1 MSEQIAIDLKVLGH
15 SFRLASTA
23 DQQDELQRA
32 AQLLN
37 EKYDEFRRKAPRME
51 PSKLI
56 IMVALELMQ
65 EVLTMNKSLQQYA
78 HCERLLQLNNR
89 VFCLNFGRSTKLFT
103 VHEQHRVATSAL
115 SFILSLTLRCSP
127 AGQIPLSRYLNLR
140 IEFCIFRVYAHPV
153 WETQQVCVSSTLNF
167 RVQG

>member
-78 HCERLLQLNNR
+78 HCERFLQ
-89 VFCLNFGRSTKLFT
+89 T
-103 VHEQHRVATSAL
+103 
-115 SFILSLTLRCSP
+115 ILEEVEELT
-127 AGQIPLSRYLNLR
+127 
-140 IEFCIFRVYAHPV
+140 E
-153 WETQQVCVSSTLNF
+153 
-167 RVQG
+167 

>member
-1 MSEQIAIDLKVLGH
+1 MNEQIAIDLKVLGY

-78 HCERLLQLNNR
+78 HCERLLQ
-89 VFCLNFGRSTKLFT
+89 T
-103 VHEQHRVATSAL
+103 
-115 SFILSLTLRCSP
+115 ILEEVEELT
-127 AGQIPLSRYLNLR
+127 
-140 IEFCIFRVYAHPV
+140 E
-153 WETQQVCVSSTLNF
+153 
-167 RVQG
+167 

>member
-78 HCERLLQLNNR
+78 HCERLLQ
-89 VFCLNFGRSTKLFT
+89 T
-103 VHEQHRVATSAL
+103 
-115 SFILSLTLRCSP
+115 ILEDVEELT
-127 AGQIPLSRYLNLR
+127 
-140 IEFCIFRVYAHPV
+140 E
-153 WETQQVCVSSTLNF
+153 
-167 RVQG
+167 